1 MEGWVPKPTKRVFFV
16 SAATATDRTIATEFR
31 TRNFPPGP
39 VAPMTATVIAIDGTP
54 TANPGPLRELV
65 LPIAQA
71 IRGGVYG
78 QTVLFVS
85 SSMDG
90 VGDYLQDLA
99 VANDVGLFWTEDSDN
114 LESARP
120 IGDLTPT
127 ERSTLELLKDGGG
140 RATAS
145 DIAERA
151 GIESTA
157 AGNRLVNLVRKG
169 YVYRWERTRR
179 EGDLFVDPR
188 LGDAPA

>member
-1 MEGWVPKPTKRVFFV
+1 MEGWVPEPTKRVFFV
-16 SAATATDRTIATEFR
+16 SAETATNRAVATDFR

-39 VAPMTATVIAIDGTP
+39 VTPLTATVIAIDGTP
-54 TANPGPLRELV
+54 TANPGPLRELI

-85 SSMDG
+85 SAMDG

-99 VANDVGLFWTEDSDN
+99 AANDVGLYWSDSPDD
-114 LESARP
+114 LQSARP
-120 IGDLTPT
+120 VGDLTAT
-127 ERSTLELLKDGGG
+127 ERSTLELLKDVGG

-145 DIAERA
+145 DLADRA
-151 GIESTA
+151 GIEATA

-169 YVYRWERTRR
+169 YVYRWERPRR
-179 EGDLFVDPR
+179 EGDLFLDPR
-188 LGDAPA
+188 LANGT